1 MSLSNSVKTMLVDP
15 RSHSNARTEFR
26 LDNGYYASSLKLV
39 DVGLR
44 DANALGKGFVYP
56 SINGVMQIIKN
67 IFLYSDTVLLDSV
80 QNIPQYSA
88 IDALKTSNQGSYLNR
103 QLLQNGMGFDLTQID
118 QADARAGSLTQD
130 SADSDLFNNINATG
144 TQNNQVPIGATQ
156 DQQSGTIMLSRLLK
170 MLETVSVL
178 PMIPNL
184 RLVIEYDTVVG
195 DYFNDPGN
203 AIGAP
208 DLQVIRPTL
217 IAEKLLDM
225 GDAPPESLE
234 VPYLGTIVERFSVP
248 ATATPAND
256 SVPLRSSFK
265 SQAFNAKFVRDL
277 TFFNLPSSDLA
288 TASDRYLTRKT
299 RSVAQKD
306 EILQVVVNNRNHI
319 PDTGID
325 SPAKKYMYFNDAQRP
340 LNLPLIAGL
349 EQVRDASGNIL
360 DDDALQG
367 QFSVTSVKVGQR
379 IDDLRLEYQR
389 LHGST
394 TSSQEAFEL
403 VVFGTVARQM
413 SMKNGQVR
421 VAY

>member
-1 MSLSNSVKTMLVDP
+1 MLVDP

-130 SADSDLFNNINATG
+130 SPDSDLFNNINATG

-184 RLVIEYDTVVG
+184 RLVIEYDTTVG

-225 GDAPPESLE
+225 GDAPPEALE

-277 TFFNLPSSDLA
+277 
-288 TASDRYLTRKT
+288 
-299 RSVAQKD
+299 
-306 EILQVVVNNRNHI
+306 
-319 PDTGID
+319 
-325 SPAKKYMYFNDAQRP
+325 
-340 LNLPLIAGL
+340 
-349 EQVRDASGNIL
+349 
-360 DDDALQG
+360 
-367 QFSVTSVKVGQR
+367 
-379 IDDLRLEYQR
+379 
-389 LHGST
+389 
-394 TSSQEAFEL
+394 
-403 VVFGTVARQM
+403 
-413 SMKNGQVR
+413 
-421 VAY
+421 